1 MGQVRARKLSEMRVP
16 KKQANPIDIQVGN
29 RVRIRRMLIGMSQ
42 ERLGDLLGLTFQQV
56 QKYEKGVNRIGAG
69 RLFEVARI
77 LNVPIDFFYEGL
89 GGAAGQPGMGDSES
103 APVMEFVS
111 SGEGLQLSLAFMKI
125 KDAKVRK
132 RVLDLVKSLAEEEEQ
147 KKRAAERINKLR
159 NLSFNM
165 NSAEANGEYDNVP
178 AYVRRNMELFGN
190 TLTSVEQFYSKYTVK
205 KDENDETQ
213 ISTINTFLDGKK
225 PD

>member
-1 MGQVRARKLSEMRVP
+1 VP

-69 RLFEVARI
+69 RLFEVSRI
-77 LNVPIDFFYEGL
+77 LNVPIGFFYEGVNT
-89 GGAAGQPGMGDSES
+89 QPGAGEPEG
-103 APVMEFVS
+103 APPVMEFVS

-132 RVLDLVKSLAEEEEQ
+132 RMLDLVKSLAEEEEQ
-147 KKRAAERINKLR
+147 R
-159 NLSFNM
+159 S
-165 NSAEANGEYDNVP
+165 
-178 AYVRRNMELFGN
+178 
-190 TLTSVEQFYSKYTVK
+190 
-205 KDENDETQ
+205 
-213 ISTINTFLDGKK
+213 
-225 PD
+225 

>member
-1 MGQVRARKLSEMRVP
+1 MSIAA

-69 RLFEVARI
+69 RLFEVSRI
-77 LNVPIDFFYEGL
+77 LNVPVDFFYEGVNAAP
-89 GGAAGQPGMGDSES
+89 GANETDG
-103 APVMEFVS
+103 APVMDFVS

-132 RVLDLVKSLAEEEEQ
+132 RVLDLVKSLAEEEAQ
-147 KKRAAERINKLR
+147 K
-159 NLSFNM
+159 S
-165 NSAEANGEYDNVP
+165 
-178 AYVRRNMELFGN
+178 
-190 TLTSVEQFYSKYTVK
+190 
-205 KDENDETQ
+205 
-213 ISTINTFLDGKK
+213 
-225 PD
+225 

>member
-1 MGQVRARKLSEMRVP
+1 MP

-69 RLFEVARI
+69 RLFEMARI
-77 LNVPIDFFYEGL
+77 LNVPVDFFYEGVN
-89 GGAAGQPGMGDSES
+89 AHTGQPGAADGES

-132 RVLDLVKSLAEEEEQ
+132 RVLDLVKSLAEEEAQ
-147 KKRAAERINKLR
+147 K
-159 NLSFNM
+159 
-165 NSAEANGEYDNVP
+165 V
-178 AYVRRNMELFGN
+178 
-190 TLTSVEQFYSKYTVK
+190 
-205 KDENDETQ
+205 
-213 ISTINTFLDGKK
+213 
-225 PD
+225 

>member
-1 MGQVRARKLSEMRVP
+1 MGQVPARQLLLEKRVR

-69 RLFEVARI
+69 RLYEVARI
-77 LNVPIDFFYEGL
+77 LNVPVNFFYEGVSEVT
-89 GGAAGQPGMGDSES
+89 GQPGETDG
-103 APVMEFVS
+103 APVMDFVS

-147 KKRAAERINKLR
+147 KN
-159 NLSFNM
+159 
-165 NSAEANGEYDNVP
+165 
-178 AYVRRNMELFGN
+178 
-190 TLTSVEQFYSKYTVK
+190 
-205 KDENDETQ
+205 
-213 ISTINTFLDGKK
+213 
-225 PD
+225 